1 MNLLLGAIGAVVI
14 VFILLDAFQFIV
26 LPRRVTPQVSLARQF
41 IRSLGRIWR
50 GIARRIRL
58 RSRRETFL
66 SFYGPLSLILLF
78 ALWAL
83 GLVLGFGLLGL
94 ALGSR
99 YKGTTIS
106 GFPTDLYASAT
117 SFFTLGFADI
127 TPSSAA
133 ERALSVLEAAL
144 GFGFLG
150 LVISYLPLF
159 YQSFAGREILIS
171 MLDEWAGSPPSAGEL
186 LRRLGEDQSLPS
198 LDRFLQD
205 WEAWAA
211 ELLESHLSYPILGV
225 FRSQHENQSWLAGLT
240 MVLDLCALVCVGIE
254 GAPRRTGRLTF
265 AIARHAVGDLTQVY
279 DLVPR
284 PPQPDRLPPAGLA
297 TLREI
302 LSAAGIRLREGQEA
316 DERLRELRAEYEPYV
331 NALAEFLMMDL
342 PPWFAA
348 PGAQDNWQTT
358 AWSGNGEPHLRR

>member
-1 MNLLLGAIGAVVI
+1 MNPFIAMLGAVFIL
-14 VFILLDAFQFIV
+14 FILLDVFQFIV
-26 LPRRVTPQVSLARQF
+26 LPRRVSPQVSLARLF
-41 IRSLGRIWR
+41 IRLIGYIWR
-50 GIARRIRL
+50 GIARQIRN
-58 RSRRETFL
+58 RSRRESFL
-66 SFYGPLSLILLF
+66 SFFGPLALILLF
-78 ALWAL
+78 ALWAV

-94 ALGSR
+94 ALGSQ
-99 YKGTTIS
+99 YKGTVTS
-106 GFPTDLYASAT
+106 GFLTDLYASAT

-127 TPSSAA
+127 TPGSAP

-159 YQSFAGREILIS
+159 YQSFAGREVLIS

-186 LRRLGEDQSLPS
+186 LRRLGEDQSLAS

-240 MVLDLCALVCVGIE
+240 MVLDLCALVSVGIDGE
-254 GAPRRTGRLTF
+254 PRRSGRLTF

-284 PPQPDRLPPAGLA
+284 APQNDRLPPADLVR
-297 TLREI
+297 LRGMLE
-302 LSAAGIRLREGQEA
+302 AAGIRVREGPEA
-316 DERLRELRAEYEPYV
+316 DGSLTELRAQYEPYV
-331 NALAEFLMMDL
+331 NALADFLLMDL

-348 PGAQDNWQTT
+348 PGARDNWQTT
-358 AWSGNGEPHLRR
+358 AWSRNGESHLRT

>member
-1 MNLLLGAIGAVVI
+1 MTFLFGLLGVAMIG
-14 VFILLDAFQFIV
+14 FILVDAFEFII
-26 LPRRVTPQVSLARQF
+26 LPRRVAPHVSLARRF
-41 IRSLGRIWR
+41 LRLMGRIWR
-50 GIARRIRL
+50 GTARRMDDRP
-58 RSRRETFL
+58 RRENFMSFL
-66 SFYGPLSLILLF
+66 GPLSLILLL
-78 ALWAL
+78 ALWAV
-83 GLVLGFGLLGL
+83 GLVVGFGLLGL

-99 YKGTTIS
+99 YKGTSIA

-133 ERALSVLEAAL
+133 ERVLSVLEAAL

-159 YQSFAGREILIS
+159 YQSFAGREVLIS

-186 LRRLGEDQSLPS
+186 LRRLGQDQSLES

-211 ELLESHLSYPILGV
+211 DLLESHLSYPILGV

-240 MVLDLCALVCVGIE
+240 MVLDLCALVQVGVD
-254 GAPRRTGRLTF
+254 GVPPRSGRLTF

-284 PPQPDRLPPAGLA
+284 APASDRLPPSALA
-297 TLREI
+297 ELRGM
-302 LSAAGIRLREGQEA
+302 LAAAGVRLRDSAEA
-316 DERLRELRAEYEPYV
+316 DAHLTDLRAEYEPYV
-331 NALAEFLMMDL
+331 NALGEYLLMDL

-348 PGAQDNWQTT
+348 PGARDNWETT
-358 AWSGNGEPHLRR
+358 AWSGNGESHLNR

>member
-1 MNLLLGAIGAVVI
+1 MNFLFGVIGVVVI
-14 VFILLDAFQFIV
+14 LFIVLDVFQFIV
-26 LPRRVTPQVSLARQF
+26 LPRRVNPQVSLARLF
-41 IRSLGRIWR
+41 LRSVGNIWR
-50 GIARRIRL
+50 GIARRIRVHAQ
-58 RSRRETFL
+58 RESFM
-66 SFYGPLSLILLF
+66 SFYGPLALILLF
-78 ALWAL
+78 ALWAA
-83 GLVLGFGLLGL
+83 GLVFGFGLLGL

-99 YKGTTIS
+99 YKGSAIF

-133 ERALSVLEAAL
+133 ERVLSVLEAAL

-159 YQSFAGREILIS
+159 YQSFAGREVLIS

-186 LRRLGEDQSLPS
+186 LRRLGEDQSMGS

-205 WEAWAA
+205 WEAWTA

-225 FRSQHENQSWLAGLT
+225 FRSQHENESWLAALT
-240 MVLDLCALVCVGIE
+240 MILDLCALVCTGIDD
-254 GAPRRTGRLTF
+254 APQRSGRLTF

-279 DLVPR
+279 RLVPR
-284 PPQPDRLPPAGLA
+284 APQPERLPPADLA
-297 TLREI
+297 KLRGI
-302 LSAAGIRLREGQEA
+302 LRSAGIRLREGQDA
-316 DERLRELRAEYEPYV
+316 DERLQELRAEYEPYV
-331 NALAEFLMMDL
+331 NALADFLMMDL

-358 AWSGNGEPHLRR
+358 AWSGNGESHLSR